1 VKPTHRTMRS
11 RLQAAGNAIEVIS
24 AVAGETPPVRPS
36 EWGSLIVLM
45 VVAMLGVGIWFGAFI
60 VSGVIIAVFGLGQ
73 GPYASLGNAV
83 ALAGFFGGLA
93 AAAIVMFRII
103 RRHRRLVALSGFG
116 DEPDDEGDASTPV
129 ATEVSRRG
137 ISPTELR
144 DLDAR
149 LAERKDDDSSRT

>member
-1 VKPTHRTMRS
+1 VKPKHRTTRS
-11 RLQAAGNAIEVIS
+11 GLKAAGNAIEVLS
-24 AVAGETPPVRPS
+24 VVAGETAVRPG

-45 VVAMLGVGIWFGAFI
+45 GVAMVGVGIWFGTFI

-116 DEPDDEGDASTPV
+116 DEPDDEGDASTAV
-129 ATEVSRRG
+129 AIEVSRRG

-149 LAERKDDDSSRT
+149 LAENKDDDSPRT